1 MNRTSKAILALLALG
16 FLGGGV
22 FLLSKPRS
30 GPPVTVKLRITVTP
44 QEQSDFVAGQ
54 LNSARFKYF
63 SAKQAG
69 VTPALAQRLS
79 VKPVP
84 NSALLEAQVHLLTKD
99 DAQKYVAGFV
109 ETLQTLCGTQAQ
121 VALTQ
126 QSIR

>member
-1 MNRTSKAILALLALG
+1 MNKTSKVMIALVGLG
-16 FLGGGV
+16 VLGAGLFVLGR
-22 FLLSKPRS
+22 PRS
-30 GPPVTVKLRITVTP
+30 GPPVTVKLRIAVTP

-63 SAKQAG
+63 AAKQAG
-69 VTPALAQRLS
+69 VTPAVAQKLS

-84 NSALLEAQVHLLTKD
+84 NSPLLEAQVHLLTKD

-109 ETLQTLCGTQAQ
+109 ETLQMVCGTQAQ

>member
-1 MNRTSKAILALLALG
+1 MSRTSKILQALVALG
-16 FLGGGV
+16 VLGAGV
-22 FLLSKPRS
+22 FILSRPRS
-30 GPPVTVKLRITVTP
+30 GPPVTVNLRIAVTP

-63 SAKQAG
+63 AAKQAG
-69 VTPALAQRLS
+69 VTPAVAQRLS

-84 NSALLEAQVHLLTKD
+84 NSPLLEAQVHLLTKD

-109 ETLQTLCGTQAQ
+109 ETLQMLCGTQAQ